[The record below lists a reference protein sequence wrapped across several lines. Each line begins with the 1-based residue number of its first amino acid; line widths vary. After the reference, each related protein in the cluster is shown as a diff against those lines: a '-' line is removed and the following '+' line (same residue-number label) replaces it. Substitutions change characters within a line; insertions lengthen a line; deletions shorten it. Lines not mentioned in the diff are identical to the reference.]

1 MHGSRNKQAGLSF
14 TGFIM
19 GAFVLI
25 LVALLG
31 MKLVPAYLH
40 SAQISQIFREIV
52 ADPALRNA
60 SVPEIEMSY
69 RKRATIND
77 INDLKVEDITIERD
91 EGGTL
96 SLHAEYEVR
105 IPLFGNVTLLL
116 AFKPSS
122 S

>member
-1 MHGSRNKQAGLSF
+1 MQGLRNKQAGLSF
-14 TGFIM
+14 SGFIA

-31 MKLVPAYLH
+31 MKMVPAYLH

-52 ADPALRNA
+52 ADPALRGA
-60 SVPEIEMSY
+60 TVPEIEMAY
-69 RKRATIND
+69 RKRASIND
-77 INDLKVEDITIERD
+77 INDLKVEDVTIERD

-96 SLHAEYEVR
+96 SLSAEYEVR
-105 IPLFGNVTLLL
+105 IPLVGNVTLLL